1 METKDT
7 MICTLENAGISIRP
21 AATIREI
28 RQLYTSVVGGAS
40 VPAEIEVKSTM
51 ADTRGKHAE
60 NISAPAPP
68 EVDVKRALAEMGGDN
83 ATNIEIDQ
91 GSQNESHCVTPEDE
105 VASLRKRLEILE
117 LREKI
122 KQLETRSNE
131 PVTQSP
137 TIIKFEEFIDKFSGD
152 NSDQIEQWLR
162 ELERAFLPYK
172 MNETTKF
179 YNARRLL
186 TGTAAL
192 FVKTI
197 DVETYAELK
206 EELLKTFAK
215 TPSIENVYRQLRTR
229 RLSRNE
235 SVARYVLEMKQIAGD
250 EIVEE
255 ELINI
260 IIDGIGDPIN
270 TAAIRYSAKS
280 VEELQQMLKKYEMIR
295 PQKNSV
301 QRVNIA
307 SSSTSPRNVSV
318 VKNKNA
324 IEEIRCYNC
333 SKIGHYQSSC
343 PSPRR
348 PAGSCFLC
356 HQMGHSYQNCPN
368 RVKNTSAAIT
378 TQDREI
384 VNSEQEPEEL
394 Y

>member
-1 METKDT
+1 

-28 RQLYTSVVGGAS
+28 RQLHTSVVGGAS

-51 ADTRGKHAE
+51 ADARGKHAA
-60 NISAPAPP
+60 NISAPALP
-68 EVDVKRALAEMGGDN
+68 EVDVKCALAEKGGDN
-83 ATNIEIDQ
+83 ATSIEIDQ
-91 GSQNESHCVTPEDE
+91 DAQNESHYVTPEDE

-122 KQLETRSNE
+122 KQLKTRSNE

-137 TIIKFEEFIDKFSGD
+137 MMMKFEEFIEKFSGD
-152 NSDQIEQWLR
+152 NSDKIEWLR
-162 ELERAFLPYK
+162 ELERAFHPYK

-186 TGTAAL
+186 TGTATL
-192 FVKTI
+192 LVKTI
-197 DVETYAELK
+197 DVEKYAELK

-229 RLSRNE
+229 RLSCNE
-235 SVARYVLEMKQIAGD
+235 SVARYVLEMKQIARD

-270 TAAIRYSAKS
+270 TATIRYSAKS
-280 VEELQQMLKKYEMIR
+280 ELIR
-295 PQKNSV
+295 PQQNSV

-307 SSSTSPRNVSV
+307 SSVDIP
-318 VKNKNA
+318 
-324 IEEIRCYNC
+324 
-333 SKIGHYQSSC
+333 
-343 PSPRR
+343 
-348 PAGSCFLC
+348 L
-356 HQMGHSYQNCPN
+356 
-368 RVKNTSAAIT
+368 
-378 TQDREI
+378 
-384 VNSEQEPEEL
+384 
-394 Y
+394 